1 MATKV
6 NQEQKNTYIQSYT
19 ITYNLMS
26 REKIKNIIKLKRN
39 LIMADTIGDLIDKL
53 SIINIRLWNL
63 EDARRDY
70 SNSKKKKTEAEVKVF
85 LNKISMAN
93 KERNSLIDQINGS
106 LGVLIDKAA
115 KRTSSLKIVANDLLG
130 TGKNKYYK
138 TEK

>member
-1 MATKV
+1 
-6 NQEQKNTYIQSYT
+6 
-19 ITYNLMS
+19 MS
-26 REKIKNIIKLKRN
+26 GEKIKNIIKLKRN